1 MKLTYSPRARR
12 NIREIHDWFAGRS
25 AKAAKAVVNAIR
37 NTAELIGE
45 YQKIGR
51 ATDIEGVRVL
61 PVVKYPYLVYYMIRT
76 DEVVIA
82 HIRHGARDV
91 PQPGDI

>member
-1 MKLTYSPRARR
+1 MKLTYSQRARR

-25 AKAAKAVVNAIR
+25 AKAANAVVKSIR

-45 YQKIGR
+45 YPRIGR
-51 ATDIEGVRVL
+51 ASDIEGVRVL
-61 PVVKYPYLVYYMIRT
+61 PVVKYLYLIYYMIRT

-82 HIRHGARDV
+82 HIRHGSRNE
-91 PQPGDI
+91 PQPGEI